1 MMKKVYAEIKVKVLV
16 AVDAEA
22 DINDVLDT
30 LEPVFALHSRDADLL
45 DASVEKVVVTDV
57 K

>member
-1 MMKKVYAEIKVKVLV
+1 MKKVYAEIKVKVLV

-22 DINDVLDT
+22 DINDVLEYI
-30 LEPVFALHSRDADLL
+30 EPVFALHSQDADLL
-45 DASVEKVVVTDV
+45 DATVENVVVTDV

>member
-1 MMKKVYAEIKVKVLV
+1 MKKVYAEIKVKVLL
-16 AVDAEA
+16 AVDSEAE
-22 DINDVLDT
+22 IKDVLDA

-45 DASVEKVVVTDV
+45 DATVEEVVVTDV